1 MLKPILDLKDRLRIQ
16 SYQVSEERDT
26 VTFNT
31 EIFSSD
37 ITEALGMTLRAKVVL
52 YKDKSTLYVQSIVI
66 LNEPDINEF
75 LQTYLV
81 DTKISFIQLFNVIDE
96 NIGLYHE
103 EETENSSKTLC
114 EVIQSMST
122 KATLV
127 NCNDHLVDMIQAG
140 INYTFIIED
149 EVLVAVVISD
159 PVLEAQIQVMLKN
172 SLVNINTTYSLI
184 EDILDK
190 KPLVAEDKY
199 IEQKLIITERMK
211 LYLNTTPT
219 IMVLEGPIFEITFTL
234 GEFTLKGTYD
244 MATNVISRI
253 YYVIPNINETL
264 LIRNFSL
271 PIDAANK
278 ESLAHLSNNPR
289 AVLSVFNPMAFDR
302 YEKLSQ
308 QQK

>member
-1 MLKPILDLKDRLRIQ
+1 
-16 SYQVSEERDT
+16 VSDERDT

-37 ITEALGMTLRAKVVL
+37 ITTTLGMNLRAKIVL
-52 YKDKSTLYVQSIVI
+52 YKDKSTLYVKNITI
-66 LNEPDINEF
+66 LNEPDVHEF
-75 LQTYLV
+75 LQSYLANE
-81 DTKISFIQLFNVIDE
+81 KISFVQLLNVIDE

-103 EETENSSKTLC
+103 EETGDSTKTLC
-114 EVIQSMST
+114 EVIQTMSS

-149 EVLVAVVISD
+149 EVLVDVVISD
-159 PVLEAQIQVMLKN
+159 PVLEEQIKAMLKN
-172 SLVNINTTYSLI
+172 SLITINTTYSLI

-190 KPLVAEDKY
+190 KPAIAEDKY

-219 IMVLEGPIFEITFTL
+219 ITVLEGPVFEITFTL

-244 MATNVISRI
+244 VVTNVISRI

-271 PIDAANK
+271 PIDAADK
-278 ESLAHLSNNPR
+278 ENLAHLSNNPR